1 MRLYHD
7 FCFVPLMDWLLARPA
22 INELRQRVVEPAAG
36 KVLEI
41 GFGTGLNLPFY
52 RSAVTSLTLLDTER
66 LLPARVK
73 RRMDACRARHVVTA
87 QTTAEELPLASATFD
102 CVVSTFTLCTIK
114 DVAAALAELRRV
126 LKPNGRFLFAEH
138 GRSDSRSLARWQ
150 DRLNPLQRWW
160 ACGCNLNRPIERL
173 IRDAGLSITALDRPT
188 LPGMPRVV
196 MELYVGQAVHGRFR
210 QPCPVCGTAVQ
221 RIVYA
226 ENETNYCPRCQTG
239 GKLLADRSLSRLLKD
254 DWPRTIDEWEE

>member
-7 FCFVPLMDWLLARPA
+7 YCFVPLMDWLLARPA

-87 QTTAEELPLASATFD
+87 QTTAERLPYESAAFD
-102 CVVSTFTLCTIK
+102 CVVSTFTLCTIP
-114 DVAAALAELRRV
+114 DVAAALAEVRRV
-126 LKPNGRFLFAEH
+126 LKPDGRFLFAEH

-150 DRLNPLQRWW
+150 DRLNPLQQWW

-173 IRDAGLSITALDRPT
+173 IRDAGLSIAALDRPT
-188 LPGMPRVV
+188 MPGMPRLV
-196 MELYVGQAVHGRFR
+196 MELYVGRAV
-210 QPCPVCGTAVQ
+210 PEV
-221 RIVYA
+221 
-226 ENETNYCPRCQTG
+226 
-239 GKLLADRSLSRLLKD
+239 
-254 DWPRTIDEWEE
+254 PRTQEPKCQRGMGMG